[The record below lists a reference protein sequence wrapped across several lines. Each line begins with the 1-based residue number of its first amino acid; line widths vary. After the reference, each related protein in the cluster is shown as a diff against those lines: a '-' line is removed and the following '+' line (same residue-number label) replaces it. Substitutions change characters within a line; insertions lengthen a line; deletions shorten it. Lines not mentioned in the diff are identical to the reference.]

1 MMTPERRE
9 LLVRKF
15 LRLGRSLEGVLP
27 GKEPR
32 AESEMARLVS
42 AFDRELLEIAATA
55 AGNAELQLAAW
66 LRDLASLPAG
76 STINKEFTWIKVSF
90 QLLPRTRGNFV
101 LSAPTYPIPG
111 RPLTRNE

>member
-1 MMTPERRE
+1 MITPERRE

-15 LRLGRSLEGVLP
+15 LRLGRSLEGALP

-42 AFDRELLEIAATA
+42 AFDRQLLEIAASAT
-55 AGNAELQLAAW
+55 GDAELQLAAW

-76 STINKEFTWIKVSF
+76 STINKEFTWIRVSL
-90 QLLPRTRGNFV
+90 QLLPRTRGSFV
-101 LSAPTYPIPG
+101 LDAPTYPIPG